1 MKNTLLLVIALIVSM
16 QIQSQEKK
24 ITGTVS
30 DNSGYP
36 LPGVNIVIKKTTT
49 GTQTDFE
56 GHYEMTTNVGD
67 VLTYTYVGLKAVEVI
82 IGTPNII
89 NVTLEEDIAL
99 LSEVVIAAHGIKR
112 VKKSLGYAVSNVIP
126 VELERRTEGD
136 VARVLSGKA
145 SGVQISSQNGTSGSA
160 TNVVIRGYN
169 SISGNQQ
176 PLYVIDGVSYSYEKL
191 KNENINLTNLD
202 SKNIDNVNVL
212 KGLSAASLYGTA
224 GRNGVVV
231 ITTKN
236 GNFKSS
242 MTTITNEVYKEIIE
256 NDFENVL
263 SSPLSTFSIDVDKA
277 SYSNIRRMINNA
289 QSIPSDAVKI
299 EEMVNYFEYEYD
311 QPQYDHPFAINTEL
325 IETPWNSETKLVKI
339 GLQGKSYNNEEL
351 PASNLTFLID
361 VSGSMNSQNKLPL
374 LKSAFR
380 LLVNQLR
387 KEDNI
392 SIVVYAGAA
401 GVVLEPT
408 SGSNKD
414 IILGALDNMQ
424 AGGSTAGGAGIE
436 LAYKLAEQNFK
447 KAGNNRV
454 ILATDGDF
462 NVGASS
468 DKDMK
473 NLIEEKRESGVFL
486 SVLGFGYGNYKDS
499 KLETLADKGNGNHAY
514 IDTMQ
519 EAQKVFGKEF
529 GGTLYTIAKDVKI
542 QVEFN
547 PSIVKAYRLIG
558 YENRLLNDEDFKDDR
573 VDAGELGSGHTVTA
587 LYEVVPVGID
597 REYLKKV
604 DDLKYTDSTVIN
616 DFNEELLTVKF
627 RYKKPD
633 GKKSIE
639 ITHVLANYVSKPSV
653 DINFA
658 AAVALFGMQL
668 KNSKYHNSSKL
679 DTVLDLANKGRGKDS
694 LGYRA
699 EFIRLVNSYK

>member
-1 MKNTLLLVIALIVSM
+1 M
-16 QIQSQEKK
+16 
-24 ITGTVS
+24 
-30 DNSGYP
+30 
-36 LPGVNIVIKKTTT
+36 
-49 GTQTDFE
+49 
-56 GHYEMTTNVGD
+56 
-67 VLTYTYVGLKAVEVI
+67 
-82 IGTPNII
+82 
-89 NVTLEEDIAL
+89 EEDIAL

-112 VKKSLGYAVSNVIP
+112 VKKSLGYAVSDVIA

-145 SGVQISSQNGTSGSA
+145 SGVKISSQNGTSGSA

-224 GRNGVVV
+224 GRNGVFV

-325 IETPWNSETKLVKI
+325 IETPWNSETKFVKI
-339 GLQGKSYNNEEL
+339 GLQGKSYNNEEF

-387 KEDNI
+387 KEDNV

-436 LAYKLAEQNFK
+436 LAYKLA
-447 KAGNNRV
+447 
-454 ILATDGDF
+454 
-462 NVGASS
+462 
-468 DKDMK
+468 
-473 NLIEEKRESGVFL
+473 
-486 SVLGFGYGNYKDS
+486 
-499 KLETLADKGNGNHAY
+499 
-514 IDTMQ
+514 
-519 EAQKVFGKEF
+519 
-529 GGTLYTIAKDVKI
+529 
-542 QVEFN
+542 
-547 PSIVKAYRLIG
+547 
-558 YENRLLNDEDFKDDR
+558 
-573 VDAGELGSGHTVTA
+573 
-587 LYEVVPVGID
+587 
-597 REYLKKV
+597 
-604 DDLKYTDSTVIN
+604 
-616 DFNEELLTVKF
+616 
-627 RYKKPD
+627 
-633 GKKSIE
+633 
-639 ITHVLANYVSKPSV
+639 
-653 DINFA
+653 
-658 AAVALFGMQL
+658 
-668 KNSKYHNSSKL
+668 
-679 DTVLDLANKGRGKDS
+679 
-694 LGYRA
+694 
-699 EFIRLVNSYK
+699 

>member
-56 GHYEMTTNVGD
+56 GHYEITTNVGD

-82 IGTPNII
+82 IGTSNII
-89 NVTLEEDIAL
+89 NVTMEEDIAL

-112 VKKSLGYAVSNVIP
+112 VKKSLGYAVSDVIA

-145 SGVQISSQNGTSGSA
+145 SGVKISSQNGTSGSA

-224 GRNGVVV
+224 GRNGVFV

-325 IETPWNSETKLVKI
+325 IETPWNSETKFVKI
-339 GLQGKSYNNEEL
+339 GLQGKSYNNEEF

-387 KEDNI
+387 KEDNV

-436 LAYKLAEQNFK
+436 LAYKLA
-447 KAGNNRV
+447 
-454 ILATDGDF
+454 
-462 NVGASS
+462 
-468 DKDMK
+468 
-473 NLIEEKRESGVFL
+473 
-486 SVLGFGYGNYKDS
+486 
-499 KLETLADKGNGNHAY
+499 
-514 IDTMQ
+514 
-519 EAQKVFGKEF
+519 
-529 GGTLYTIAKDVKI
+529 
-542 QVEFN
+542 
-547 PSIVKAYRLIG
+547 
-558 YENRLLNDEDFKDDR
+558 
-573 VDAGELGSGHTVTA
+573 
-587 LYEVVPVGID
+587 
-597 REYLKKV
+597 
-604 DDLKYTDSTVIN
+604 
-616 DFNEELLTVKF
+616 
-627 RYKKPD
+627 
-633 GKKSIE
+633 
-639 ITHVLANYVSKPSV
+639 
-653 DINFA
+653 
-658 AAVALFGMQL
+658 
-668 KNSKYHNSSKL
+668 
-679 DTVLDLANKGRGKDS
+679 
-694 LGYRA
+694 
-699 EFIRLVNSYK
+699 